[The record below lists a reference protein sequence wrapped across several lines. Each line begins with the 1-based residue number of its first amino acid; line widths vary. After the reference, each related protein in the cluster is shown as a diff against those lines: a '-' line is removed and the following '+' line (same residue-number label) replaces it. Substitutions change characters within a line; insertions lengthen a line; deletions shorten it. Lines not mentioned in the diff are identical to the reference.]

1 MCVRVTRKVGRRGGD
16 RDAAGVT
23 PISAKLARNLPSPVD
38 GWAGVRNSTQFA
50 PVKDPFPQPQPGT
63 ANTTRAS
70 LTRRLSNLPD
80 ALKSV
85 KKRHGVSRL
94 LPNAGTF
101 ASGVRSR
108 ERSGVCQFLLENFG
122 SGGTSRA
129 ISDSL
134 NSQVRVL
141 GRRTDCIPGLVPT
154 LHAIFGCGCHGKSR
168 RSPSLATASRSC
180 EALGVDRSPITCRTR
195 AHIPR
200 YPRAHTVK

>member
-1 MCVRVTRKVGRRGGD
+1 MEGLGGISTSEALCEGRFFVRTRHAQGGKARRRSGCGRCHANFGKIGPKPPLPGRRLGGCAKF
-16 RDAAGVT
+16 DAICAGEG
-23 PISAKLARNLPSPVD
+23 S
-38 GWAGVRNSTQFA
+38 
-50 PVKDPFPQPQPGT
+50 FPQPQPGT

-168 RSPSLATASRSC
+168 HASFPC
-180 EALGVDRSPITCRTR
+180 HGIPIL
-195 AHIPR
+195 
-200 YPRAHTVK
+200 